1 MPPAIIGGAIS
12 AGTSL
17 LGGIFGASAA
27 QKAAAQ
33 QAAAG
38 RAAASQQQIAG
49 TQARDYET
57 GQLASERTTATPY
70 LGVGQ
75 VGANALTSALSPGG
89 DLSSRWTSTFQAP
102 TAAEAAATPGYQFQL
117 QQGLNALQNSAAA
130 RGGLLS
136 TGTAKNLNN
145 YAQGVAS
152 TNYQNT
158 YNNAL
163 QAYNTNFSTNEQSQN
178 DLFNRL
184 YSTTGLGANA
194 AANLNNVT
202 AGSTNAL
209 QSGILG
215 NATQIGN
222 DIMGVGNAQ
231 AAGTVGAAN
240 ALQGGLQGA
249 GNAIGQGISLQSI
262 LGAMNTSNTQQM
274 PSTPFGGDATT
285 SSALINSGMYSIP
298 GIG

>member
-1 MPPAIIGGAIS
+1 MPPEIIGGAIS

-17 LGGIFGASAA
+17 LGGLFGSSAA
-27 QKAAAQ
+27 QKAAQQ

-38 RAAASQQQIAG
+38 RAAASQQQQAG
-49 TQARDYET
+49 AQVQDLQKSQI
-57 GQLASERTTATPY
+57 GSERTTAQPFIN
-70 LGVGQ
+70 VGQ
-75 VGANALTSALSPGG
+75 QGANALSSSLAPGG
-89 DLSSRWTSTFQAP
+89 DLSSRWNQTFSAP
-102 TAAEAAATPGYQFQL
+102 TAAQAEATPGYQFQL

-136 TGTAKNLNN
+136 TGTSKNLNN

-194 AANLNNVT
+194 AANLNSVT

-209 QSGILG
+209 SSGILG
-215 NATQIGN
+215 NATQVGN

-231 AAGTVGAAN
+231 AAGTIGSSN
-240 ALQGGLQGA
+240 ALVGGIAGA
-249 GNAIGQGISLQSI
+249 GNAIGQGVSLQGI
-262 LGAMNTSNTQQM
+262 LGAMNSSNQSDRM
-274 PSTPFGGDATT
+274 VAGGEYNGQPPPYVPLPVG
-285 SSALINSGMYSIP
+285 ALS
-298 GIG
+298 

>member
-1 MPPAIIGGAIS
+1 MPSALIDGAIS
-12 AGTSL
+12 GGASLISGL
-17 LGGIFGASAA
+17 LGSSAA
-27 QKAAAQ
+27 SKAAAQ

-38 RAAASQQQIAG
+38 KAATSQQQTAG
-49 TQARDYET
+49 MQAQDYQR
-57 GQLASERTTATPY
+57 GQLASERSTAQPFTS
-70 LGVGQ
+70 LGAGT
-75 VGANALTSALSPGG
+75 ASTLSNALAPGG
-89 DLSSRWTSTFQAP
+89 DLGSRWSSTFSAP
-102 TAAEAAATPGYQFQL
+102 TAAEAEATPGYQFQL
-117 QQGLNALQNSAAA
+117 SQGLNALQNSAAA

-194 AANLNNVT
+194 AANLNSVT

-209 QSGILG
+209 TGGILE
-215 NATQIGN
+215 NAKIVGN

-231 AAGTVGAAN
+231 AAGTVGSAN
-240 ALQGGLQGA
+240 ALNAGITGA
-249 GNAIGQGISLQSI
+249 GNALGQGVSLSML
-262 LGAMNTSNTQQM
+262 LGARNSSNPAPPTW
-274 PSTPFGGDATT
+274 TPQ
-285 SSALINSGMYSIP
+285 SGSGEGTEYS
-298 GIG
+298 